1 MIILDLFGGKVWTF
15 KLFSGI
21 NVAIYILFLIYVII
35 RVIIKKEKIVLDE

>member
-21 NVAIYILFLIYVII
+21 NVAIFILFAIYVVNKII
-35 RVIIKKEKIVLDE
+35 VKKETLVLNE